1 MSCDQDAGQA
11 GSQEDAP
18 DDLLEDFVDDIPIGR
33 ALDLGVG
40 DGKNAVWLAE
50 RGFDVVGV
58 DLSATA
64 VQAAQR
70 LARERGVVLEAHVAD
85 IREWEIE
92 PGSYALVLA
101 SAVLHFLLPEEI
113 RGLANR
119 IRAGLQSGGFLI
131 AHVFTVDD
139 PGYQVLRQQGA
150 SLVAE
155 RTFFVPEIEGPL
167 HYFDFGE
174 LRSLFKELD
183 ILYYAEERHLDSS
196 SPDDPHYRA
205 GAFLVAR
212 KGGHSGPQDE
222 HPE

>member
-1 MSCDQDAGQA
+1 MSRDQSAGQA
-11 GSQEDAP
+11 GSQEDVP
-18 DDLLEDFVDDIPIGR
+18 DELLEDFVDDIPIGR
-33 ALDLGVG
+33 ALDLGMG
-40 DGKNAVWLAE
+40 DGKSAVWLAE
-50 RGFDVVGV
+50 RGFDVIGV

-70 LARERGVVLEAHVAD
+70 LARERGVVLETHVAD
-85 IREWEIE
+85 ISEWEIE
-92 PGSYALVLA
+92 PDRYALVLA

-119 IRAGLQSGGFLI
+119 IRAGLQSGGYLI
-131 AHVFTVDD
+131 AQVFTVDD

-155 RTFFVPEIEGPL
+155 RTFFVSDIGGPL

-174 LRSLFKELD
+174 LRSLFKELE

-212 KGGHSGPQDE
+212 KGGQKGSRDE